1 MPISAIPMRDGC
13 WSAATC
19 SFNVR
24 PLKGSLAHDPLQIQF
39 SPTRLGTVCPTIESL
54 IWLTI
59 AGNSHACR
67 LLAVGALI
75 SRNSWWALP
84 TLILCRTQNH
94 LFHQHGW
101 GLTSQFPFRQSL
113 DLSQPPCVLVVGE
126 PVVIWFGALDCIRSR
141 CRHGCL
147 TRTSTPTRTVYT
159 QTLSYRWNQKIPT

>member
-59 AGNSHACR
+59 AGNPHACR
-67 LLAVGALI
+67 LLAVEALI

-101 GLTSQFPFRQSL
+101 RLTSQFPFRQSL
-113 DLSQPPCVLVVGE
+113 DLSQSPCVLVVDV
-126 PVVIWFGALDCIRSR
+126 PQSMIRAYAAAL
-141 CRHGCL
+141 
-147 TRTSTPTRTVYT
+147 
-159 QTLSYRWNQKIPT
+159 TLFTNTNSLHPNTKLPLESKNPDLKKQVLQITI

>member
-67 LLAVGALI
+67 LLAVEALI

-101 GLTSQFPFRQSL
+101 RLPLLVNGTTLLVQGEATQS
-113 DLSQPPCVLVVGE
+113 PCVLALVVKLNKGE
-126 PVVIWFGALDCIRSR
+126 LNNK
-141 CRHGCL
+141 
-147 TRTSTPTRTVYT
+147 TRTC
-159 QTLSYRWNQKIPT
+159 Q